1 MALPDF
7 PIPGIHFFMSDN
19 SFSGSLKGFNYFLK
33 PVFVKDGDEGTSHF
47 EVCTWYGQLCRAKS
61 EIRAQTTFPLD
72 TDGLE
77 AAKAWLVEQNAAFRT
92 ENGEK

>member
-7 PIPGIHFFMSDN
+7 PIPGIHFFMSGN
-19 SFSGSLKGFNYFLK
+19 SFSGSLKGLNYFIK
-33 PVFVKDGDEGTSHF
+33 PVFVKDDDEGASHF

-61 EIRAQTTFPLD
+61 EIRGRETFPLD

-77 AAKAWLVEQNAAFRT
+77 AVKAWLQEQNAVFHA
-92 ENGEK
+92 ENAEK

>member
-19 SFSGSLKGFNYFLK
+19 SFCGSLKGFNYFIK

-47 EVCTWYGQLCRAKS
+47 EVCTWYGMLCRALS
-61 EIRAQTTFPLD
+61 EIRAQATFPLD

-77 AAKAWLVEQNAAFRT
+77 AVRGWLAEQNTAFRA
-92 ENGEK
+92 ENAEK